1 MVNLLEEEIRCIQSS
16 LNWRRWILA
25 NNECIREDRRL
36 MIEEEIQLLENE
48 LKKRLKETKE

>member
-1 MVNLLEEEIRCIQSS
+1 MNRLEEEIRCIQSS

-25 NNECIREDRRL
+25 NNECIQEDRRL

-48 LKKRLKETKE
+48 LKKRLGRTKE